1 MCCFGFISLFDD
13 TAGTIPATRRLVF
26 DFWVINSTTYEVQK
40 NLLEKAFESMIEM
53 GNLYSVVVEIIVA
66 EANDFFKAFVLLLT
80 AFKVLK

>member
-1 MCCFGFISLFDD
+1 M
-13 TAGTIPATRRLVF
+13 
-26 DFWVINSTTYEVQK
+26 
-40 NLLEKAFESMIEM
+40 LEKAFESMIEM